1 MKINS
6 LHCPVTNALTVLG
19 GKWKINIIFLLSNK
33 TMRFGAIKN
42 TLQGITQQMLSKQLK
57 ELERDKL
64 IIRTVHDTV
73 PLKVTYELTDLGK
86 SSIPVLNSMYEW
98 GIKQQSKLSKT
109 YISSSTYKRYS
120 WAPSSMFY

>member
-6 LHCPVTNALTVLG
+6 LQCPVTNALTVLG
-19 GKWKINIIFLLSNK
+19 GKWKINIILLLSNK

-64 IIRTVHDTV
+64 IIRTVHDTI
-73 PLKVTYELTDLGK
+73 PLKVTYTLIELGK
-86 SSIPVLNSMYEW
+86 SSIPILKSMHKW
-98 GIKQQSKLSKT
+98 GIDQQSKLKKIIKLNHEVVIRDL
-109 YISSSTYKRYS
+109 YQK
-120 WAPSSMFY
+120 

>member
-1 MKINS
+1 MLQTMKINS

-64 IIRTVHDTV
+64 IIRTVHNTV

-98 GIKQQSKLSKT
+98 GIKQQSKLSK
-109 YISSSTYKRYS
+109 IIKLNHEVVNR
-120 WAPSSMFY
+120 

>member
-1 MKINS
+1 MKIKY
-6 LHCPVTNALTVLG
+6 LDCPVSNALTVLG

-64 IIRTVHDTV
+64 IIRTVHDTI
-73 PLKVTYELTDLGK
+73 PLKVTYTLTDLGK
-86 SSIPVLNSMYEW
+86 SSIPILRSMHKW
-98 GIKQQSKLSKT
+98 GSNQQSKLKN
-109 YISSSTYKRYS
+109 IIKLNHEVING
-120 WAPSSMFY
+120 

>member
-57 ELERDKL
+57 ELEQDGL
-64 IIRTVHDTV
+64 INREVKSVMPPKVEYSLTTFGLSLI
-73 PLKVTYELTDLGK
+73 PILKSLSNWNNK
-86 SSIPVLNSMYEW
+86 NSRNINLNLNKNFDENR
-98 GIKQQSKLSKT
+98 I
-109 YISSSTYKRYS
+109 
-120 WAPSSMFY
+120 

>member
-57 ELERDKL
+57 ELEQDGLVNREVKSVMPPKVEYSLTTFGLSL
-64 IIRTVHDTV
+64 IPI
-73 PLKVTYELTDLGK
+73 LKSLSNWNNK
-86 SSIPVLNSMYEW
+86 NSRNINLNLNKNFDENR
-98 GIKQQSKLSKT
+98 I
-109 YISSSTYKRYS
+109 
-120 WAPSSMFY
+120 

>member
-1 MKINS
+1 MLQTMKINS

-98 GIKQQSKLSKT
+98 GIKQQSKLSK
-109 YISSSTYKRYS
+109 IIKLNHEVVNR
-120 WAPSSMFY
+120 

>member
-1 MKINS
+1 MKDLIN
-6 LHCPVTNALTVLG
+6 CPAERAIYFLG

-64 IIRTVHDTV
+64 IFRTVHDTI
-73 PLKVTYELTDLGK
+73 PLKVTYTLTDLGK
-86 SSIPVLNSMYEW
+86 SSIPILRSMHKW
-98 GIKQQSKLSKT
+98 GIDQQSKLKK
-109 YISSSTYKRYS
+109 IIKLNHELVNG
-120 WAPSSMFY
+120 

>member
-6 LHCPVTNALTVLG
+6 LDCPITNTLAVLG
-19 GKWKINIIFLLSNK
+19 GKWKINIIFLLSDK

-64 IIRTVHDTV
+64 VIRTVHDTV
-73 PLKVTYELTDLGK
+73 PLKVTYTLTDLGK
-86 SSIPVLNSMYEW
+86 SSIPILQTMHKW
-98 GIKQQSKLSKT
+98 GVVQQSQLSK
-109 YISSSTYKRYS
+109 IIKLHHLR
-120 WAPSSMFY
+120 

>member
-73 PLKVTYELTDLGK
+73 PLKVTYKLTDLGK
-86 SSIPVLNSMYEW
+86 SSIPVLRSMHEW
-98 GIKQQSKLSKT
+98 GIKQQSKLAKIIKLN
-109 YISSSTYKRYS
+109 YEVVNR
-120 WAPSSMFY
+120 

>member
-57 ELERDKL
+57 ELQRDNL

-73 PLKVTYELTDLGK
+73 PLKVTYELSDLGK

-98 GIKQQSKLSKT
+98 GIKQQSKLSK
-109 YISSSTYKRYS
+109 IIKLNHEVVNR
-120 WAPSSMFY
+120 

>member
-19 GKWKINIIFLLSNK
+19 GNWKINIIFLLSNK

-64 IIRTVHDTV
+64 IIRTVHDTI
-73 PLKVTYELTDLGK
+73 PLKVTYTLTDLGK
-86 SSIPVLNSMYEW
+86 SSIPILRSMHKW
-98 GIKQQSKLSKT
+98 GIDQQSKLKK
-109 YISSSTYKRYS
+109 IIKLNHEVVNG
-120 WAPSSMFY
+120 

>member
-64 IIRTVHDTV
+64 IIRTCLLYTSPSPRDAT
-73 PLKVTYELTDLGK
+73 
-86 SSIPVLNSMYEW
+86 
-98 GIKQQSKLSKT
+98 LS
-109 YISSSTYKRYS
+109 RM
-120 WAPSSMFY
+120 PSSA